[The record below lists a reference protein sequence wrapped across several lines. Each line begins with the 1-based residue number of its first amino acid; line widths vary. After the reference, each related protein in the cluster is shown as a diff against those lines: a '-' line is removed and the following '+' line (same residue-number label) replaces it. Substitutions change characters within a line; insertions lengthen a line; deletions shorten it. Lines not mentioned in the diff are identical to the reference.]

1 MARKLDDLIAA
12 LPQQERTAIEA
23 RATALIAEELSS
35 RDHEPAMQ
43 ATLRRLLQRMAASIG
58 RRPVK

>member
-1 MARKLDDLIAA
+1 MARNLDELIAA

-35 RDHEPAMQ
+35 RGHEPAMQ
-43 ATLRRLLQRMAASIG
+43 AILRRLLQRMATPVG